1 MLRLVLT
8 AMVAAALSQSQ
19 PTTQKRPERDPNQV
33 WIDAVFLNNKGTP
46 VTDINRDE
54 LEVWIG
60 HFLVPVESFISV
72 TPAND
77 AGRGGRYM
85 VLLLDDMMVPLD
97 QVPRIKDVARHIV
110 SRMGRD
116 DRMAI
121 VTLNGSSM
129 ESTGDHARLQH
140 AIDGYNV
147 GATGVLRRDVLGQ
160 HVLKTVSALSQQL
173 AEVGDQRKTIV
184 AIGRSDMFDRPIPPV
199 AMGIDLRADWVDA
212 MRNMALA
219 NASLYVI
226 DPSILGQ
233 QWFADS
239 GNAGF
244 AHATGG
250 NAFIGVND
258 LNAVADRIL
267 AEASNYYL
275 IGVKAPPVG
284 GKSDLRDLQVKV
296 KRHGITVRAREAVP
310 GGK

>member
-1 MLRLVLT
+1 MLKLVLT
-8 AMVAAALSQSQ
+8 AMVAATLSQSQ
-19 PTTQKRPERDPNQV
+19 PPSQKRPERDPNQV
-33 WIDAVFLNNKGTP
+33 WIDAVFLNKQGTP

-60 HFLVPVESFISV
+60 HFQVPIEQFISV

-77 AGRGGRYM
+77 AGRGGRYI
-85 VLLLDDMMVPLD
+85 VLLLDDLTVPLD
-97 QVPRIKDVARHIV
+97 QIPRIKDVARHIV
-110 SRMGRD
+110 SRLGPD

-121 VTLNGSSM
+121 VNLNGSSM
-129 ESTGDHARLQH
+129 AATSDHAVLLQ
-140 AIDGYNV
+140 AIDKYNV
-147 GATGVLRRDVLGQ
+147 PATGVVRRDVLGRQ
-160 HVLKTVSALSQQL
+160 VLKTVSALSQQL
-173 AEVGDQRKTIV
+173 AEGGDQRKTIL
-184 AIGRSDMFDRPIPPV
+184 AIGRGELIDRPIPPT
-199 AMGIDLRADWVDA
+199 AMGMDLKPDWVDA

-219 NASLYVI
+219 NATLYII

-244 AHATGG
+244 AHASGG